1 VGDFQAERAV
11 VQNTTRERL
20 QFNVRPLHAVV
31 LDVQL
36 RNVTYPVDWSNAVS
50 LKEQASYDITLATQ
64 EREQAISRV
73 GDFFDIHFPCQL
85 FCYKLRQTLLVALHI
100 FFPKPAALLQSAVDA
115 FCR

>member
-1 VGDFQAERAV
+1 M

-73 GDFFDIHFPCQL
+73 GVAFCFWRLFPHASCSATDL
-85 FCYKLRQTLLVALHI
+85 GESISTLRGKGDYLLITLRLLQLLV
-100 FFPKPAALLQSAVDA
+100 
-115 FCR
+115 R

>member
-73 GDFFDIHFPCQL
+73 GDAFGVFFHMPAVLLQTWACQFRRKGDYL
-85 FCYKLRQTLLVALHI
+85 LITLRLLQLLV
-100 FFPKPAALLQSAVDA
+100 
-115 FCR
+115 R